1 MPKKKIKRM
10 SIVRK
15 LDKIVSLIIRARD
28 KRCVV
33 CGNKEYLQ
41 NGHLFPR
48 KSYSTRWDVTPNG
61 NCHTQCRGCN
71 LSHNR
76 DFYPYSNWYVR
87 KFGQKSYDKLH
98 VRYKTKKRF
107 TDKQLEAL
115 YDKFKEVRKGRRQ

>member
-1 MPKKKIKRM
+1 MPKKKTKRM

-33 CGNKEYLQ
+33 CDNKEHLQ

-48 KSYSTRWDVTPNG
+48 RSYSTRWDVSSNG

-87 KFGQKSYDKLH
+87 MFGQKSYDRLH
-98 VRYKTKKRF
+98 TRYKTKKRF
-107 TDKQLEAL
+107 TDKQLEDL
-115 YDKFKEVRKGRRQ
+115 YDKLKKAQKGRQ